1 MAPKRKTA
9 TTSEELPGKQKR
21 VRQVKRNQD
30 DEVEKEIG
38 FQCFYRSNMPTQD
51 EIHKAVE
58 EVSKMAVEVLKEGK
72 TITNPDLAAVLL
84 AEDKIQP
91 NEEKME
97 DSDDD
102 SMFEMSMD
110 NYVEDR
116 KFKKKS
122 SRSFFLQSAY
132 ENGVHGYRLD
142 EHEHSEQILFE
153 IMKRL
158 IPGTT
163 NADLLYFAIHCVFPN
178 IGTQFEISKMFPKLC
193 RKYASEDSSL
203 VGLERWKAQEQVED
217 LPVLPQL
224 PEPEVLQHFIVKQ
237 MNLKIE
243 KDDERCSDDCYKD
256 LSPGYFEKMLKKLD
270 SRNPSDVLLYV
281 AKSKV
286 TNSKTAAF
294 LNDLLLRSETW
305 ITGFCEHART
315 SKENTCAKWFE
326 LLMDNST
333 IPDDRLYKTTM
344 KKYKDDQKGFNK
356 RLNRFYSA
364 VWTKKDLNVHP
375 LTPCNHVG
383 SCGPNVP
390 HCSCNKY
397 CTVACQCRYD
407 CGIKFP
413 GCNCGEVDGQ
423 SCGTS
428 SCPCVLLKLECNPL
442 TCNTCSRTSGNAPCL
457 NAELGKGA
465 MVVIHVKRSGVPQ
478 IEGNGAFLGQ
488 SVKKHECLG
497 EYVGE
502 SIPDEEIERRGAEYH
517 FHAVT
522 FLIPAK
528 VLGQEWMP

>member
-1 MAPKRKTA
+1 MALKRKTA

-30 DEVEKEIG
+30 DKVEKEIG
-38 FQCFYRSNMPTQD
+38 FQCFYRPNMPTQD

-58 EVSKMAVEVLKEGK
+58 EVSKMSMEVLKEGK

-116 KFKKKS
+116 KFKKNPVEASFSKALPTDGNGNPPLNFFFPTVS
-122 SRSFFLQSAY
+122 NVDGLIETQLSNFPDTNQDVKLVRSQILEAY

-153 IMKRL
+153 VMKRL

-243 KDDERCSDDCYKD
+243 KDDERCSDDCY
-256 LSPGYFEKMLKKLD
+256 
-270 SRNPSDVLLYV
+270 
-281 AKSKV
+281 
-286 TNSKTAAF
+286 
-294 LNDLLLRSETW
+294 
-305 ITGFCEHART
+305 
-315 SKENTCAKWFE
+315 
-326 LLMDNST
+326 
-333 IPDDRLYKTTM
+333 
-344 KKYKDDQKGFNK
+344 
-356 RLNRFYSA
+356 
-364 VWTKKDLNVHP
+364 
-375 LTPCNHVG
+375 
-383 SCGPNVP
+383 
-390 HCSCNKY
+390 
-397 CTVACQCRYD
+397 
-407 CGIKFP
+407 
-413 GCNCGEVDGQ
+413 
-423 SCGTS
+423 
-428 SCPCVLLKLECNPL
+428 
-442 TCNTCSRTSGNAPCL
+442 
-457 NAELGKGA
+457 
-465 MVVIHVKRSGVPQ
+465 
-478 IEGNGAFLGQ
+478 
-488 SVKKHECLG
+488 
-497 EYVGE
+497 
-502 SIPDEEIERRGAEYH
+502 
-517 FHAVT
+517 
-522 FLIPAK
+522 
-528 VLGQEWMP
+528 